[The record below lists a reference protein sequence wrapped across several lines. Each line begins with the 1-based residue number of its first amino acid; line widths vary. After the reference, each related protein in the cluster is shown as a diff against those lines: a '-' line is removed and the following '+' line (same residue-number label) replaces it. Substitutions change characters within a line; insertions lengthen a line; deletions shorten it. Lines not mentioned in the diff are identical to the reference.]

1 MTIKECYD
9 AMGADYQNTLNRFP
23 NEAFI
28 KKFVL
33 KFLDDNSYANLKEAI
48 AAGNVEE
55 AFRAAHTLKG
65 VCLNLGFDN
74 LYKAS
79 SAITEIFRAG
89 ELAGA
94 EEAFEEVEKQYNITV
109 NARETVC
116 ASRDDQQ
123 YVPVTEDETDGFCH
137 EVMIPI
143 LAQGDIIGAVR
154 AAEEGEQKWQM

>member
-1 MTIKECYD
+1 M
-9 AMGADYQNTLNRFP
+9 
-23 NEAFI
+23 
-28 KKFVL
+28 

-94 EEAFEEVEKQYNITV
+94 KKHLKKLRNSTI
-109 NARETVC
+109 
-116 ASRDDQQ
+116 
-123 YVPVTEDETDGFCH
+123 
-137 EVMIPI
+137 
-143 LAQGDIIGAVR
+143 
-154 AAEEGEQKWQM
+154 

>member
-1 MTIKECYD
+1 MTIKECYE
-9 AMGADYQNTLNRFP
+9 AMGADYQNVLNRFP

-33 KFLDDNSYANLKEAI
+33 KFLDDNSYANLKEAL

-65 VCLNLGFDN
+65 VCLNLGFE
-74 LYKAS
+74 AS

-89 ELAGA
+89 ELAGV

-109 NARETVC
+109 NAIK
-116 ASRDDQQ
+116 D
-123 YVPVTEDETDGFCH
+123 
-137 EVMIPI
+137 M
-143 LAQGDIIGAVR
+143 
-154 AAEEGEQKWQM
+154 

>member
-33 KFLDDNSYANLKEAI
+33 KFLDDN
-48 AAGNVEE
+48 
-55 AFRAAHTLKG
+55 
-65 VCLNLGFDN
+65 N

-94 EEAFEEVEKQYNITV
+94 KEAFEEVEKQYNITV
-109 NARETVC
+109 NAIK
-116 ASRDDQQ
+116 A
-123 YVPVTEDETDGFCH
+123 
-137 EVMIPI
+137 M
-143 LAQGDIIGAVR
+143 
-154 AAEEGEQKWQM
+154 

>member
-9 AMGADYQNTLNRFP
+9 AMGADYQNTLNRIP

-28 KKFVL
+28 KKFEL
-33 KFLDDNSYANLKEAI
+33 KYLDDNSYANLKEAI

-74 LYKAS
+74 LYIAS

-109 NARETVC
+109 NAIK
-116 ASRDDQQ
+116 A
-123 YVPVTEDETDGFCH
+123 
-137 EVMIPI
+137 M
-143 LAQGDIIGAVR
+143 
-154 AAEEGEQKWQM
+154 

>member
-1 MTIKECYD
+1 MLCVS
-9 AMGADYQNTLNRFP
+9 
-23 NEAFI
+23 
-28 KKFVL
+28 FVL
-33 KFLDDNSYANLKEAI
+33 WRRKSDGKSKKRSRPHARRAFAGSLGAGLGEAI

-109 NARETVC
+109 NAIK
-116 ASRDDQQ
+116 A
-123 YVPVTEDETDGFCH
+123 
-137 EVMIPI
+137 M
-143 LAQGDIIGAVR
+143 
-154 AAEEGEQKWQM
+154 

>member
-1 MTIKECYD
+1 M
-9 AMGADYQNTLNRFP
+9 NRFP
-23 NEAFI
+23 KDVVI
-28 KKFVL
+28 KKFL
-33 KFLDDNSYANLKEAI
+33 SKFLADKSYANLKEAI

-94 EEAFEEVEKQYNITV
+94 KEAFEEVEKQYNITV
-109 NARETVC
+109 NAIK
-116 ASRDDQQ
+116 A
-123 YVPVTEDETDGFCH
+123 
-137 EVMIPI
+137 M
-143 LAQGDIIGAVR
+143 
-154 AAEEGEQKWQM
+154 

>member
-55 AFRAAHTLKG
+55 AFRAAHTLK
-65 VCLNLGFDN
+65 
-74 LYKAS
+74 AS

-94 EEAFEEVEKQYNITV
+94 KEAFEEVEKQYNITV
-109 NARETVC
+109 NAIK
-116 ASRDDQQ
+116 A
-123 YVPVTEDETDGFCH
+123 
-137 EVMIPI
+137 M
-143 LAQGDIIGAVR
+143 
-154 AAEEGEQKWQM
+154 

>member
-65 VCLNLGFDN
+65 VCLNLGFD
-74 LYKAS
+74 
-79 SAITEIFRAG
+79 IFIKRVQLLQRFFVQENSQ
-89 ELAGA
+89 ELR
-94 EEAFEEVEKQYNITV
+94 KHLKKLRNSTI
-109 NARETVC
+109 
-116 ASRDDQQ
+116 
-123 YVPVTEDETDGFCH
+123 
-137 EVMIPI
+137 
-143 LAQGDIIGAVR
+143 
-154 AAEEGEQKWQM
+154 

>member
-9 AMGADYQNTLNRFP
+9 AMGVDYQNTLNRFP

-33 KFLDDNSYANLKEAI
+33 KFLDDNSYANLKEAL

-74 LYKAS
+74 LYKVS
-79 SAITEIFRAG
+79 SAITEVLRAG
-89 ELAGA
+89 ELAGTKK
-94 EEAFEEVEKQYNITV
+94 AFEEIEKQYNITV
-109 NARETVC
+109 NAIK
-116 ASRDDQQ
+116 AID
-123 YVPVTEDETDGFCH
+123 
-137 EVMIPI
+137 
-143 LAQGDIIGAVR
+143 
-154 AAEEGEQKWQM
+154 

>member
-65 VCLNLGFDN
+65 VCLNL
-74 LYKAS
+74 
-79 SAITEIFRAG
+79 AG

-94 EEAFEEVEKQYNITV
+94 KEAFEEVEKQYNITV
-109 NARETVC
+109 NAIK
-116 ASRDDQQ
+116 A
-123 YVPVTEDETDGFCH
+123 
-137 EVMIPI
+137 M
-143 LAQGDIIGAVR
+143 
-154 AAEEGEQKWQM
+154 

>member
-1 MTIKECYD
+1 MPPGYKLLQAIYKNVYLIRICVFY
-9 AMGADYQNTLNRFP
+9 
-23 NEAFI
+23 FI

-109 NARETVC
+109 NAIK
-116 ASRDDQQ
+116 A
-123 YVPVTEDETDGFCH
+123 
-137 EVMIPI
+137 M
-143 LAQGDIIGAVR
+143 
-154 AAEEGEQKWQM
+154 

>member
-1 MTIKECYD
+1 MTIKESYE

-55 AFRAAHTLKG
+55 AFRAHTLKG

-109 NARETVC
+109 NAIK
-116 ASRDDQQ
+116 A
-123 YVPVTEDETDGFCH
+123 
-137 EVMIPI
+137 M
-143 LAQGDIIGAVR
+143 
-154 AAEEGEQKWQM
+154 